1 MLGSSY
7 GPFILIKI
15 EYSEKQDT
23 LYLSIRY
30 KGDEYFD
37 PATSESKLFQ
47 LLLSEQTTT
56 VSEKKLTDDPD
67 GCLYQIDM
75 SFKWVEE

>member
-1 MLGSSY
+1 MV
-7 GPFILIKI
+7 KI

-23 LYLSIRY
+23 LYLSIKY
-30 KGDEYFD
+30 KSDEYFD
-37 PATSESKLFQ
+37 PKNSESKLF
-47 LLLSEQTTT
+47 LMLLSESTTT
-56 VSEKKLTDDPD
+56 VNEKKLTDDPD